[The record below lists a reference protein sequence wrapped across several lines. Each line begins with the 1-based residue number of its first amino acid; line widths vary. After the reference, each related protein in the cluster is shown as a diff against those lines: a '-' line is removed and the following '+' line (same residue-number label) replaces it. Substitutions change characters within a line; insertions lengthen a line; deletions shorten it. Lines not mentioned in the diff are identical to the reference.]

1 MQEQRN
7 QERRGKRGAEDGEH
21 LVGTGE
27 AQGGVEGL
35 GALVVPRVE
44 EIHAVLVRLG
54 GLGELEGKEGL
65 QWSDVEWSGVE
76 WSGMHLVGEVGVE
89 AGEHQ
94 VLELGAR
101 RLLLVHLQENHL
113 REV

>member
-21 LVGTGE
+21 LVGAGE

-54 GLGELEGKEGL
+54 GLGELERKEGL
-65 QWSDVEWSGVE
+65 QWSDVE